1 MNSIIIARLLGPL
14 LLASAAAVLV
24 NRKGIE
30 KLAVEA
36 SKHLG
41 LIYLTGVMS
50 LVSGLAIVQFHN
62 VWSGWAVLITIVG
75 WMSIFRGI
83 FRMVAPEQ
91 TAKMIE
97 KTVAKGKG
105 KALAGMAVV
114 SGMIGLF
121 LTIEGLLAK

>member
-1 MNSIIIARLLGPL
+1 MNSIIIARFLGPL

-30 KLAVEA
+30 KLAA
-36 SKHLG
+36 DFAKHTPA
-41 LIYLTGVMS
+41 IYLTGVMS
-50 LVSGLAIVQFHN
+50 LLGGLAIVQFHN
-62 VWSGWAVLITIVG
+62 VWSGWQVLITILG

-83 FRMVAPEQ
+83 FRMVAPDQ

-97 KTVAKGKG
+97 KVVTKGKG

-121 LTIEGLLAK
+121 LTIEGLLK